1 MSERTSTLILIA
13 IISTVIVMTSLQLTG
28 TDLFMEVSPGFF
40 WD

>member
-13 IISTVIVMTSLQLTG
+13 IISTVIVMTSLKLAG
-28 TDLFMEVSPGFF
+28 ADFFMEVSPGFF